1 MTDSV
6 SLAARLVV
14 LVPFIASILGLF
26 VARRRAAS
34 AWIASSGAAISL
46 LAGLYVLYG
55 VHNRPFTPL
64 VSTVGPL
71 PLGQLNMPLNLFLD
85 NLSGIVIVAVG
96 IVGLAVQ
103 LFSNW
108 YLHED
113 DRFGVFVA
121 SVSLFLAAMLL
132 VVLSGDLVLTL
143 IGWEVMGWCSY
154 LLIGHNSRLE
164 SARRAATKAFLVTRI
179 ADLAFVIGL
188 IILASASGAQTTS
201 IPVLIERW
209 SSQPGATLTAALL
222 CLLVGVAGKS
232 AQFPFHDW
240 LPDAMEGPTPASAL
254 IHAATMVAAGT
265 FFLARLFDI
274 FVLSDPARLVLA
286 VITAIT
292 MVGAAIIA
300 FGQSDLKR
308 MLAYSTLSQIAIMLS
323 ALAVAPAA
331 IGSGPAVFHMLS
343 HAMFKALLFLAIG
356 WLSVLM
362 AGTAA
367 AKLSGG
373 VRYHPDLKWPIGIGL
388 LSLAGV
394 PPMVGFVS
402 KEYVLGAAFDNV
414 TELGS
419 LAGWIV
425 LVSFLVTVLL
435 TAAYCTRA
443 WMVLTHLNPEEEAV
457 RRATIEASREVVDVT
472 LVEIFT
478 EAAARSTTE
487 STTEYAQQPAPS
499 TEVEPDHGHGHQPIF
514 APARLSIGVLA
525 FLTVVGGAIIFTPLV
540 AVEPHIVWYLA
551 TVSLLLILVSWV
563 VVRRMAGMNVSGD
576 AADLLGARRM
586 ALFDKGFGVD
596 GIYVAVVSP
605 VVKLAYIVVK
615 ADREIIDAYVRGS
628 VVATRWVGVE
638 GERVHTRKPSSYLV
652 WVLLGLLA
660 VGVSG
665 VTLW

>member
-14 LVPFIASILGLF
+14 LAPFIASILGLW
-26 VARRRAAS
+26 VARRNQRAS
-34 AWIASSGAAISL
+34 ALIASGSAALSL
-46 LAGLYVLYG
+46 LAGLYVLYA
-55 VHNRPFTPL
+55 VHNKPFTPL
-64 VSTVGPL
+64 ISTVGPL
-71 PLGQLNMPLNLFLD
+71 PLGQLQMPLNLFVD
-85 NLSGIVIVAVG
+85 DLSAIVVVAVA

-103 LFSNW
+103 LFSTW

-121 SVSLFLAAMLL
+121 SVSLFLAAMFL

-179 ADLAFVIGL
+179 ADLAFVVGL
-188 IILASASGAQTTS
+188 IILASGVATTS
-201 IPVLIERW
+201 IPVVIDRW
-209 SSQPGATLTAALL
+209 QHLSASTLTAALL

-265 FFLARLFDI
+265 FFLARLFPI
-274 FVLSDPARLVLA
+274 FVLSDPARFVLA

-331 IGSGPAVFHMLS
+331 IGVGPAIFHLLS

-367 AKLSGG
+367 VKLSGG
-373 VRYHPDLKWPIGIGL
+373 VRYKPQLKWPIGIGL

-394 PPMVGFVS
+394 PPLVGFFS

-425 LVSFLVTVLL
+425 LLAFGMTVLL
-435 TAAYCTRA
+435 TAGYCTRA
-443 WMVLTHLNPEEEAV
+443 WLVLTHLKPEEEAV
-457 RRATIEASREVVDVT
+457 RQATIEASRTVVDVT
-472 LVEIFT
+472 LVDFFAEAATRAQFDTPQPAAAPVAQAEPEHGHAEIF
-478 EAAARSTTE
+478 AGAR
-487 STTEYAQQPAPS
+487 
-499 TEVEPDHGHGHQPIF
+499 F
-514 APARLSIGVLA
+514 AIGALA
-525 FLTVVGGAIIFTPLV
+525 FLTVVGGLIIFTPLV
-540 AVEPHIVWYLA
+540 PTVHAHIVWYLA
-551 TVSLLLILVSWV
+551 ASSLLV
-563 VVRRMAGMNVSGD
+563 VLAAWIVVGRMASLNLSGD
-576 AADLLGARRM
+576 AAELLGARRM
-586 ALFDKGFGVD
+586 ALFDKGFGAD

-605 VVKLAYIVVK
+605 VFTLARIVVR
-615 ADREIIDAYVRGS
+615 ADREVIDAYVRGT
-628 VVATRWVGVE
+628 VMVTRWTGAAS
-638 GERVHTRKPSSYLV
+638 ERVHTRKPSSYLV
-652 WVLLGLLA
+652 WVFVGLLA

>member
-1 MTDSV
+1 M
-6 SLAARLVV
+6 
-14 LVPFIASILGLF
+14 ASILGLL
-26 VARRRAAS
+26 VARRRRPS
-34 AWIASSGAAISL
+34 ALIASTGAVLSL
-46 LAGLYVLYG
+46 LAGLYVLYAIHHG
-55 VHNRPFTPL
+55 PYTQQVP
-64 VSTVGPL
+64 TVGPL
-71 PLGQLNMPLNLFLD
+71 PLGQLQMPLNLFVD
-85 NLSGIVIVAVG
+85 DLSAIVVVAVG

-113 DRFGVFVA
+113 DRFGAFVA

-188 IILASASGAQTTS
+188 IILASGVRTTS
-201 IPVLIERW
+201 IPAVIAAWPHL
-209 SSQPGATLTAALL
+209 SSSTLTVALL

-265 FFLARLFDI
+265 FVLARLFDI
-274 FVLSDPARLVLA
+274 FVLSDPARFVLA
-286 VITAIT
+286 VSTAVT
-292 MVGAAIIA
+292 MVGAAILA

-323 ALAVAPAA
+323 ALAVAPKSVGA
-331 IGSGPAVFHMLS
+331 GPAVFHMLS

-356 WLSVLM
+356 WLSVLV

-373 VRYHPDLKWPIGIGL
+373 VRYHPQLKWPLGIGL

-394 PPMVGFVS
+394 PPLVGFVS

-414 TELGS
+414 TEIGS
-419 LAGWIV
+419 AAGWIV
-425 LVSFLVTVLL
+425 LVSFTVTVVL

-443 WMVLTHLNPEEEAV
+443 WMVLTHLKPEEEAV
-457 RRATIEASREVVDVT
+457 RQATIEASRTVVDVT

-478 EAAARSTTE
+478 EAASRTT
-487 STTEYAQQPAPS
+487 TGQGTATATATAQVVEA
-499 TEVEPDHGHGHQPIF
+499 EVDHGHGHSEIF
-514 APARLSIGVLA
+514 AGARLSIGALA
-525 FLTVVGGAIIFTPLV
+525 FLTVVGGLIIFTPLV
-540 AVEPHIVWYLA
+540 AVEPHLVWYLA
-551 TVSLLLILVSWV
+551 TTSLLLILAAWV
-563 VVRRMAGMNVSGD
+563 TVRRMAALNVSGD
-576 AADLLGARRM
+576 AADLLGSRRM

-596 GIYVAVVSP
+596 GIYVAIVSP
-605 VVKLAYIVVK
+605 VVRLARVVVT

-628 VVATRWVGVE
+628 VVVTRWIGVE
-638 GERVHTRKPSSYLV
+638 GERVHTRKASSYLV
-652 WVLLGLLA
+652 WLLLGLLA
-660 VGVSG
+660 VGVAG
-665 VTLW
+665 VMLW